1 MNRDR
6 PMATRLMNA
15 RVTQGTPL
23 RKILKMKQTDAV

>member
-6 PMATRLMNA
+6 PMAARLMSA

-23 RKILKMKQTDAV
+23 RKILKMVQTDVV